1 MSAFE
6 EKTKRSIETTNVE
19 DKFKNVLKVQEK
31 SY

>member
-6 EKTKRSIETTNVE
+6 EKTKRSPNQPVE